1 MRSEVALLLALSGFS
16 PQAMGAL
23 PSFTGHVVDDAMSG
37 DCKMAGDI
45 DGDGLLDLVVAGSIG
60 EGLCWYRFGT
70 WHKTLVAQPS
80 DQFTTDGALGD
91 VDGDGDLDIV
101 VPDGN
106 QGVNLVWFRNPRPAG
121 DPAQGSLWQRVPV
134 AALDD
139 WGKDVEPAD
148 FDRDGRLDIA
158 VRTSASALVFFQDAG
173 TTWTRVMLADPLTGE
188 GMFSGDVDSDGDT
201 DLILAGF
208 WLENPSEHANPRTAA
223 WSMHVIDAG
232 LYQEIK
238 SVVAD
243 INGDGAMDVVYSCSE
258 DVGDVAWYSPNGGNP
273 RGAWTKHV
281 VVPGLY
287 RGHTLQV
294 ADMDGDGRLDII
306 VGQMH
311 TTDERLLAV
320 YLNSGGTNPS
330 WTIVPVATTGLH
342 NGVVADFTGNGFPGI
357 FGCNWT
363 GNPPLRFWVNHPS
376 GCTGDLDDGRMI
388 GSPDGG
394 VDINDLLFFL
404 AAYEE
409 GQASA
414 DIDDGS
420 GTGTPDGGTDVND
433 LLYFLGRYE
442 SGC

>member
-1 MRSEVALLLALSGFS
+1 MRSEFALLVALSALSAQSLGE
-16 PQAMGAL
+16 M
-23 PSFTGHVVDDAMSG
+23 PSFTGHVVDADMSG

-91 VDGDGDLDIV
+91 VDGDGDLDVI

-106 QGVNLVWFRNPRPAG
+106 QGVNLVWFRNPRPTG
-121 DPAQGSLWQRVPV
+121 DPADGALWERVPV

-148 FDRDGRLDIA
+148 FDGDGRLDIA
-158 VRTSASALVFFQDAG
+158 VRTPASAFVFFQGDGEA
-173 TTWTRVMLADPLTGE
+173 WTPVMVADRLEGE
-188 GMFSGDVDSDGDT
+188 GMFSGDVDGDGDV
-201 DLILAGF
+201 DLVFAGF
-208 WLENPSEHANPRTAA
+208 WLENPSERANARSEAWAA
-223 WSMHVIDAG
+223 HLIDPG
-232 LYQEIK
+232 LYQEFK
-238 SVVAD
+238 AVVAD
-243 INGDGAMDVVYSCSE
+243 INGDGHADVVYSCSE
-258 DVGDVAWYSPNGGNP
+258 GVGDVAWYSPDAGDP
-273 RGAWTKHV
+273 TSSWTKHV
-281 VVPGLY
+281 IVPELY

-294 ADMDGDGRLDII
+294 ADMDGDGAMDVV

-311 TTDERLLAV
+311 TTDERELAV
-320 YLNSGGTNPS
+320 YFNSGGLEPT
-330 WTIVPVATTGLH
+330 WTKLHVSDAGLH
-342 NGVVADFTGNGFPGI
+342 NGVVADFAGNGYPGI

-363 GNPPLRFWVNHPS
+363 GNPPVRFWVNHPT
-376 GCTGDLDDGRMI
+376 GCPGDLDDGGMI

-409 GQASA
+409 GRALA
-414 DIDDGS
+414 DVDDGS

-433 LLYFLGRYE
+433 LLYFIERYE
-442 SGC
+442 AGC